1 MNESFRL
8 EEKILEAVERLQTRL
23 KENEKELSKFKEV
36 DMQKT
41 VEEIKNSS
49 ENIGDVNFIYYDVGK
64 NYSKDQVPR
73 LLDFV
78 RKQQSSPDWVT
89 IFKGTDDEGQA
100 YYVAGSSGAISAK
113 KISSALREI
122 TGSQGGGNDH
132 MVKGGGGDPS
142 KWSLAEE
149 AVKKWIEEQN
159 R

>member
-1 MNESFRL
+1 MNENFRL

-89 IFKGTDDEGQA
+89 IFKGIDEEGQI
-100 YYVAGSSGAISAK
+100 YYVAGTSGTISARE
-113 KISSALREI
+113 ISSEIGEI
-122 TGSQGGGNDH
+122 TGSQGGGSDR
-132 MVKGGGGDPS
+132 MAKGGGGDPS
-142 KWSLAEE
+142 RWPMVED
-149 AVKKWIEEQN
+149 AVAKFLKEKK